1 MGNDLYYAIPQ
12 FFEKRIS
19 EHSAVTSWVRLP
31 CEEEFIYRISRIRY
45 GDQVLVWLADQYLF
59 TDMDFYNRPQQLRPE
74 DYILIAKPEASGRV
88 SAELIRQYR
97 IGVGKL
103 GMFMGALNKRNMWT
117 YEPPDEEEKARRRER
132 QRNALRPSVGG

>member
-1 MGNDLYYAIPQ
+1 MMGKDLYYTILQ

-19 EHSAVTSWVRLP
+19 EHSAVDSWVRLA
-31 CEEEFIYRISRIRY
+31 CEQEYIYRVSRVRY
-45 GDQVLVWLADQYLF
+45 GDQALVWLADQYLF
-59 TDMDFYNRPQQLRPE
+59 TDMDFYNRPQQLGPG
-74 DYILIAKPEASGRV
+74 DYILIAKPEANGAV

-117 YEPPDEEEKARRRER
+117 YEPPDEEERARRRER
-132 QRNALRPSVGG
+132 Q